1 MVPEIT
7 PSHAVWIAPCFRH
20 AFLLY
25 AASSAVFCALHV
37 FPPTRLACSPSLSA
51 SGSLVFSHFLA
62 SSWSLKSR
70 PPIQSGLRLAFGTLS
85 CCMLRHLLLFV
96 LCMFSPIP
104 GWHLRPL
111 FRSLEALLMQLFGVI
126 LASEITSCHA
136 VWILPRFWLTFCFS
150 ATSSAAF
157 GVLRVFPN
165 TRLAFQPSLSASG
178 RLVFRTF
185 WASLCP
191 VKSRPAMHSGSCHA
205 FGARSPSLLL
215 PLLFLA
221 LRVCSP
227 THCWHSNPPFPGSG
241 SFAFRAF
248 FASCWRFRLQV

>member
-1 MVPEIT
+1 
-7 PSHAVWIAPCFRH
+7 
-20 AFLLY
+20 
-25 AASSAVFCALHV
+25 
-37 FPPTRLACSPSLSA
+37 
-51 SGSLVFSHFLA
+51 
-62 SSWSLKSR
+62 
-70 PPIQSGLRLAFGTLS
+70 
-85 CCMLRHLLLFV
+85 
-96 LCMFSPIP
+96 MFSPIP

-111 FRSLEALLMQLFGVI
+111 FRSLEALLIQLFGVI

-157 GVLRVFPN
+157 CILRVFPN
-165 TRLAFQPSLSASG
+165 TVLAFQPSLSASG

-185 WASLCP
+185 LASLWP

-205 FGARSPSLLL
+205 FGTRSLSLLL

-227 THCWHSNPPFPGSG
+227 IHCWHSNPPFRALEALLFAPFSPHAGASG
-241 SFAFRAF
+241 YRSDL
-248 FASCWRFRLQV
+248 SYLGL